1 MKGTENMKEIKTYR
15 KIDNVGRIT
24 IPKIM
29 RDNLKLDC
37 YDEVKLDMQENKIII
52 TNESANVKEKTK
64 KRKKSTQ

>member
-1 MKGTENMKEIKTYR
+1 MKEIKTYR

-52 TNESANVKEKTK
+52 TNESANVKEKAK